1 MMRNFGAVQEKL
13 SSTAVL
19 PFVLML
25 ALFGNGC
32 GDFFVSGNSLNS
44 ISLTPTSLFLAVGET
59 KQVTANGTTV
69 NGNSQD
75 VTGTA
80 SWTSTS
86 AGVASV
92 NAGLVTAVA
101 SGTTT
106 ITASQDG
113 VSANAGVI
121 VNTSALQS
129 INVTSTTTTIVS
141 VGSTLQ
147 LKATATFADNTQKD
161 ITNQVA
167 WTSGSTTTATVT
179 SAGVVTGVQTGTVT
193 ITAAVTTASGTQQ
206 GTISIQVQ

>member
-1 MMRNFGAVQEKL
+1 MMRIGRAVTNRW

-19 PFVLML
+19 ILILLLSF
-25 ALFGNGC
+25 ANSGC
-32 GDFFVSGNSLNS
+32 GSFFVSGNALNT
-44 ISLTPTSLFLAVGET
+44 ISLTPTSLFLAVGDT
-59 KQVTANGTTV
+59 KQLKANGTTV
-69 NGNSQD
+69 NGDSQD
-75 VTGTA
+75 VTSTA
-80 SWTSTS
+80 KWTSSS

-101 SGTTT
+101 KGTAT

-121 VNTSALQS
+121 VNNSALQS
-129 INVTSTTTTIVS
+129 IDVTSTTITTVS

-147 LKATATFADNTQKD
+147 LKATATFADNTQQD

-167 WTSGSTTTATVT
+167 WSSGSTSTATVT

-193 ITAAVTTASGTQQ
+193 ITASVTTASTTEQ

>member
-1 MMRNFGAVQEKL
+1 MRNIRAVIGKL
-13 SSTAVL
+13 SWTAVL

-25 ALFGNGC
+25 ALFGSGC

-44 ISLTPTSLFLAVGET
+44 ISLTPTSLFLAVGDT
-59 KQVTANGTTV
+59 KQITANGTTV
-69 NGNSQD
+69 NGDSQD
-75 VTGTA
+75 A
-80 SWTSTS
+80 TSTATWSSSS

-101 SGTTT
+101 AGTTT

-129 INVTSTTTTIVS
+129 IDVTSTTTTTVS
-141 VGSTLQ
+141 AGSTIQ
-147 LKATATFADNTQKD
+147 LKATATFADNSQKD

-167 WTSGSTTTATVT
+167 WSSGSTSTATVT
-179 SAGVVTGVQTGTVT
+179 STGAVTGVQAGTVT
-193 ITAAVTTASGTQQ
+193 ITASVTTASSTQQ